1 MEKRIKKSER
11 IVAYFTMEIALDPRV
26 PTYSGGLGVL
36 AGDTLKAAADLSAPL
51 VGVTLLNEKG
61 YFYQVLDKDGTQT
74 ERPVEWNVKDFMK
87 LKKPVVT
94 VNADGRKIDIRAW
107 EYLIHGQTGHL
118 IPVYFLDTNLP
129 SNDPYD
135 RTLTSF
141 LYGGDDKFRLLQ
153 EVILGVA
160 GVRMIEALG
169 YSNILKYHMNE
180 GHASLLTVE
189 LVERTGGPSG
199 KKYDVESVRKKC
211 IFTTHTPVPAGH
223 DKFPVELVREVLG
236 HKCPHMIP
244 EVFLDDG
251 ELNMT
256 LIALNL
262 SRYVNGVAKR
272 HGEVTRTM
280 FPGFPIDSITNGV
293 HSTTWTSEP
302 FRHLFNKHIPGW
314 QADPFTLRYAL
325 RIPEE
330 EIWHTHRLAKEHLL
344 KEVKE
349 KTGKE
354 LDMDVF
360 TIGFARRMTA
370 YKRPDLLFKNMDK
383 LLRVA
388 ARGGKFQLVFAG
400 KAHPHDEDGK
410 DLIRNIFAAARELE
424 GKIEIAYLPNYDMRI
439 GGLMTAGA
447 DLWLN
452 TPLRPLEASG
462 TSGMKAC
469 HNGVPSFSVL
479 DGWWLEGCIEG
490 ITGWSIGP
498 CETGTGIEQDQTEDI
513 EDLYNKLEYVILPLF
528 YKNRD
533 QWVTIMRDCIG
544 LNASFFNT
552 HRMVQQYITNAYF
565 HSLE

>member
-1 MEKRIKKSER
+1 MEQKIKKNER
-11 IVAYFTMEIALDPRV
+11 IVAYFTMEVGLDPRIS
-26 PTYSGGLGVL
+26 TYSGGLGIL
-36 AGDTLKAAADLSAPL
+36 AGDTLKADADLSVPL
-51 VGVTLLNEKG
+51 IAVTLLNEKG
-61 YFYQVLDKDGTQT
+61 YFGQLLDEEGNQK
-74 ERPVEWNVKDFMK
+74 EEPVEWKVKDFMK
-87 LKKPVVT
+87 LKKPVVS
-94 VNADGRKIDIRAW
+94 VEAEDRKIYIRAW
-107 EYLIHGQTGHL
+107 EYIIRGRTGYK
-118 IPVYFLDTNLP
+118 IPVYFLDTNLEA
-129 SNDPYD
+129 NTPYD

-141 LYGGDDKFRLLQ
+141 LYGGDDRFRLLQ
-153 EVILGVA
+153 EVILGIG

-169 YSNILKYHMNE
+169 YNNILKYHMNE

-189 LVERTGGPSG
+189 LVERTGEPSG
-199 KKYDVESVRKKC
+199 KKFDVESVRRKC

-223 DKFPVELVREVLG
+223 DKFPVELVKEFMG
-236 HKCPHMIP
+236 HECPYRIP
-244 EVFLDDG
+244 EFFLDGDMM
-251 ELNMT
+251 NMT

-262 SRYVNGVAKR
+262 SQYINGVAKR

-280 FPGFPIDSITNGV
+280 FPKFPIDSITNGV
-293 HSTTWTSEP
+293 HSSTWTSEP

-330 EIWHTHRLAKEHLL
+330 EIWHTHQLAKEHLL

-349 KTGKE
+349 KTGEKLE
-354 LDMDVF
+354 MDVF

-370 YKRPDLLFKNMDK
+370 YKRPGLLFSDQAK

-400 KAHPHDEDGK
+400 KAHPHDEEGK
-410 DLIRNIFAAARELE
+410 ALIRHIFATARELE
-424 GKIEIAYLPNYDMRI
+424 GKIAVAYLPNYNMRI
-439 GGLMTAGA
+439 GGLMTAGV

-498 CETGTGIEQDQTEDI
+498 WEVGVGTEKDQTEDI
-513 EDLYNKLEYVILPLF
+513 DDLYNKLEYVILPKF
-528 YKNRD
+528 YARREE
-533 QWVTIMRDCIG
+533 WIRIMRNCIG

-565 HSLE
+565 HSL